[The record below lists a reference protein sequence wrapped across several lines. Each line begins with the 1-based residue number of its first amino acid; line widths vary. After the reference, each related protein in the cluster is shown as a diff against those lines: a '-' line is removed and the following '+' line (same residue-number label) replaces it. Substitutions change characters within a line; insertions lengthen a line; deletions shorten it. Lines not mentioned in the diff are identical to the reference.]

1 MKFIGYRT
9 LKTGVGTAISMIIA
23 QKLGLQYPVSAGI
36 ITILSIQSTKRQSVE
51 MALKRIGA
59 CILALLI
66 ATILFKTMGY
76 YYVVFGLFLLIF
88 IPITVKF
95 NLQEGIVVSSVL
107 VTHLL
112 VERSVSLFWI
122 TNELFLM
129 IVGAGIALVLNLYMP
144 NIENKIKEDQ
154 IYIEDKMK
162 EILLNMAEALKKHDA
177 SKKHDNLIKEEHL
190 FSDLEKKLKSSRKR
204 TYKNLNNYFL
214 LDVSYYVQYIE
225 MRRKQFKTMKRM
237 REHSQYFFM
246 TYEQTIMISDFTVKV
261 AKCIYEENTAE
272 KLLKD
277 VDSLRKNFKEMPLP
291 LTREEFENRAML
303 FQFLN
308 DMEEFLK
315 IKKEFREQLL

>member
-1 MKFIGYRT
+1 
-9 LKTGVGTAISMIIA
+9 MIIA

-59 CILALLI
+59 CILALII

-129 IVGAGIALVLNLYMP
+129 IVGAGIALEEGELYRF
-144 NIENKIKEDQ
+144 
-154 IYIEDKMK
+154 
-162 EILLNMAEALKKHDA
+162 A
-177 SKKHDNLIKEEHL
+177 
-190 FSDLEKKLKSSRKR
+190 KR
-204 TYKNLNNYFL
+204 TA
-214 LDVSYYVQYIE
+214 S
-225 MRRKQFKTMKRM
+225 
-237 REHSQYFFM
+237 
-246 TYEQTIMISDFTVKV
+246 
-261 AKCIYEENTAE
+261 
-272 KLLKD
+272 
-277 VDSLRKNFKEMPLP
+277 SL
-291 LTREEFENRAML
+291 
-303 FQFLN
+303 
-308 DMEEFLK
+308 
-315 IKKEFREQLL
+315 